1 MICHTDEKLTVKQ
14 ECKINDKEPSF
25 GMILC
30 VVDTGVITVY
40 CVDKKVKQEH
50 SLDLETKDCNK
61 ESFLG
66 TYNYIVGY
74 S

>member
-1 MICHTDEKLTVKQ
+1 MYI
-14 ECKINDKEPSF
+14 
-25 GMILC
+25 
-30 VVDTGVITVY
+30 VDTGVITVY
-40 CVDKKVKQEH
+40 CADKKVKQEH